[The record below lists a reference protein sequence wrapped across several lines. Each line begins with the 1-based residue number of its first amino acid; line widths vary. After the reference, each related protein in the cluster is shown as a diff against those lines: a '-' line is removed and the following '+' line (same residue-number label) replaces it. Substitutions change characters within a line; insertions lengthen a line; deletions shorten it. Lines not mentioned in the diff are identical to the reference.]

1 VAKYAV
7 IINGDREGRHLQN
20 VERAGAELAKSGFSL
35 YVASPQKPELP
46 TDQYVPANKRDVAG
60 LLESLRGRMGPDD
73 ELVIYTTGHGAE
85 SGMCLEDGCNTENIV
100 AELDH
105 LPYSKRV
112 VVMDQCFGGNF
123 TGRFVDDP
131 RTLFV
136 SAGSKDETVCCGEF
150 APRFWAADVPDLN
163 GDGVVSFAE
172 RHANVM
178 AQGVW
183 QSVPRFVP
191 TEGYIQ
197 DGAAPF
203 ENKVIV
209 VEDEGSLN
217 EQLKRLKPGQ
227 YAIMTFSTTWCG
239 PCRTYKPIF
248 DEFAEDGNGQHL
260 WLRTESE
267 DLASAWGI
275 TGYPTIMIIDGQG
288 NRHEVD
294 RNNVLSEISEVGTSL
309 ADRARLLRKKF
320 SDADPAIRANAVYGY
335 GRLAD
340 KLSPE
345 ELAEGAKALRAMFAD
360 SEPEVLRVVASA
372 YGELAKKFLPKE
384 KTEAEKALR
393 AMFTD
398 SDSGVRFTAA
408 MAYCSLLL
416 LEKTETCVKALKMM
430 FANDVAEVR
439 MAAVIAY
446 GQLADANKLSP
457 EELAEGARVL
467 RTMFEDG
474 LPGVRSVAVSSY
486 DNFTNNLSPEE
497 LAESAK
503 ALRAMFADSE
513 PQVRRLAVFAYHYIT
528 PKLSSE
534 EAMEGA
540 KALRVM
546 FADSEPEVKKIA
558 VSVYYDIAIAYNLS
572 PEELAEGAKALR
584 TIFADSEPEVRRLAV
599 SLYHRI
605 AHELSPEELAEGAKA
620 LRVMFADSEPEV
632 RKIAVSVYYN
642 IAIAYNLSPE
652 ELAEGAKALRVMFA
666 DSDPE
671 VRKIAVSVYHYIT
684 PKLSPEELAEGAKA
698 LRAMFADSDRE
709 VQLNAIL
716 AYGRIKGMEVL
727 KTMFASGGDL
737 EEFAKRSFC
746 RLIKDLSSEEVKKYA
761 KDIIAML
768 TDSNPEVRWAA
779 ISACVGKKFASTIST
794 EVVNE
799 VAGIFRTLFADR
811 DQTVRRD
818 AVYSYGRFAKK
829 SNWRF
834 SREEM
839 ARGSSALRVMF
850 ADADPEIRE
859 RSTYSYVEL
868 AHNLSP
874 EELAEGAKALRA
886 MFADSDATVRLRAV
900 TAYVELAHHFSPEEL
915 AEGAKAL
922 RAMFADSEP
931 QIYDAAMKACIKL
944 QLSGKL
950 PPGEELENVR
960 EF

>member
-546 FADSEPEVKKIA
+546 FADSEPEV
-558 VSVYYDIAIAYNLS
+558 
-572 PEELAEGAKALR
+572 
-584 TIFADSEPEVRRLAV
+584 
-599 SLYHRI
+599 
-605 AHELSPEELAEGAKA
+605 
-620 LRVMFADSEPEV
+620 